1 MVKGRAKATP
11 NGKIEGRRWRRRWVA
26 LVAEG
31 GYVVGGGGRWVAV
44 QWVVVANGSDGQIED
59 E

>member
-44 QWVVVANGSDGQIED
+44 QWVVVANGSDG
-59 E
+59 